1 MTKWLEKQWLKK
13 LKNQQNFLLVSI
25 HVANDADDLMLFT
38 KNLNYA
44 VFVFVNLLI
53 KDKSLA
59 LKKQA
64 GKK

>member
-1 MTKWLEKQWLKK
+1 M
-13 LKNQQNFLLVSI
+13 NI
-25 HVANDADDLMLFT
+25 PVANDADDLMLST

-53 KDKSLA
+53 KDKSQA

-64 GKK
+64 GKNNITDKGGYFEWSWQIRLQIS